1 MSIINKP
8 SINVSLLAAA
18 IASVTFSAQAATQ
31 VDLHREDVRL
41 INAQY
46 RAASKTMG
54 TPATPRLKH
63 AEMLGLDANSSL
75 KELRVVRDSDGDV
88 HYRYQQL
95 YRGVPVYGKHVVVSE
110 SKGGALRNLYGRMIG
125 DLGQDIHSV
134 SPKITPAQ
142 ALSAAKKIAFG
153 NRVMSLRIERR
164 NVQKVIYVDGKG
176 RAKLS
181 YVVEMYADS
190 SKGGHPTRPYVIV
203 DANSGRILKHWEG
216 LTTSEIGTG
225 PGGNV
230 KTGQYEWGSG
240 GIYGFLDVTQSG
252 ATCTMNNAEVKS
264 VNLNGSTGTSTTA
277 YSYSCPRNTFKT
289 INGAYS
295 PINDAHYFGS
305 VIQDM
310 YNAYTGAN
318 ALTFQLIMR
327 VHYGTAYQNAFWNG
341 SYMTFGDGG
350 STFYPLVSADVAG
363 HEVSHGYTE
372 QHSGLEYFGQSGGL
386 NESYSDIGGEATEY
400 FWKGSNDF
408 KVGEEIFKSPTGAL
422 RYMEHPSDDGVSI
435 DSANDFT
442 GDLDPHYSSGPPN
455 RAFFLLAH
463 TAGWDTPKAFK
474 VFAKANGLYWTP
486 DTNYYEAA
494 CALET
499 AAGDLG
505 YTVADVTA
513 ALAGVDIACG
523 GGVTDGGL
531 LTKGVAKTGQAVSA
545 PKELMYT
552 IAVPS
557 GATNLTFT
565 LSGGIG
571 DADLYVSNGFPQYGE
586 YDCRSLNN
594 GNAESCVI
602 AAPAGGTYY
611 VNVKPYLPVS
621 GLSVKADY
629 TGGID
634 PSGDTDGGALV
645 NGTTVTGITKTDG
658 SVTYHLDVPA
668 GSTRLLFT
676 ASGGTGNADMYVKR
690 GSAPSDV
697 AFDCRP
703 LKAGNAEA
711 CGWNVPRPGTYY
723 IKLKA
728 NPSFDGV
735 SLKGEFLAH

>member
-1 MSIINKP
+1 MNKP

-18 IASVTFSAQAATQ
+18 IASVAFSAQAATQ
-31 VDLHREDVRL
+31 VDLHRENVGL

-46 RAASKTMG
+46 RAASKNLGMPG
-54 TPATPRLKH
+54 TPHLKH
-63 AEMLGLDANSSL
+63 AEMLGLDPNSSL
-75 KELRVVRDSDGDV
+75 KQLAVVRDDDGDV

-95 YRGVPVYGKHVVVSE
+95 FRGVPVYGKHVVVSE
-110 SKGGALRNLYGRMIG
+110 SKGGDLRSLFGRMIG
-125 DLGQDIHSV
+125 DIGEDVHSIT
-134 SPKITPAQ
+134 PKISSAQ
-142 ALSAAKKIAFG
+142 ALSTAKRVAFG
-153 NRVMSLRIERR
+153 NSVMSMRVERETVR
-164 NVQKVIYVDGKG
+164 KMIYVDGKG

-181 YVVEMYADS
+181 YVIEMYSD
-190 SKGGHPTRPYVIV
+190 GGKVGKPTRPYVIV

-216 LTTSEIGTG
+216 LTTAEIGTG

-240 GIYGFLDVTQSG
+240 GIYGFLDVAQSG
-252 ATCTMNNAEVKS
+252 ATCTMNNADVKS
-264 VNLNGSTGTSTTA
+264 VNLNGGTSGSTA
-277 YSYSCPRNTFKT
+277 FSYACPRNTFKT

-295 PINDAHYFGS
+295 PINDAHFFGG
-305 VIQDM
+305 VIQHM
-310 YNAYTGAN
+310 YNTYTGAN
-318 ALTFQLIMR
+318 ALTFQLVMR
-327 VHYGTAYQNAFWNG
+327 VHYRTNYENANWDG
-341 SYMTFGDGG
+341 QYMNFGDGA

-400 FWKGSNDF
+400 FWKGTNDF
-408 KVGEEIFKSPTGAL
+408 KVGDEIFKAPGQAL
-422 RYMEHPSDDGVSI
+422 RYMEHPSDDGISI
-435 DSANDFT
+435 DSADDFT
-442 GDLDPHYSSGPPN
+442 GNLDPHYSSGPPN
-455 RAFFLLAH
+455 RAFYLLAH

-499 AAGDLG
+499 AADDLG

-523 GGVTDGGL
+523 GGVKDGGV
-531 LTKGVAKTGQAVSA
+531 LTKGVAKTGQSVSA

-557 GATNLTFT
+557 GATNLTVT
-565 LSGGIG
+565 LSGGTG
-571 DADLYVSNGFPQYGE
+571 DGDLYLSNGFPEYGN
-586 YDCRSLNN
+586 YDCRSLSD
-594 GNAESCVI
+594 GNTESCVI

-629 TGGID
+629 TGGTD
-634 PSGDTDGGALV
+634 PTGDTDGGALV
-645 NGTTVTGITKTDG
+645 NGTTITGITKTDG
-658 SVTYHLDVPA
+658 SVTYRLVVPA
-668 GSTRLLFT
+668 RSTKLLFT

-690 GSAPSDV
+690 GNAPTDV
-697 AFDCRP
+697 DYDCRP
-703 LKAGNAEA
+703 LKSGNAEA
-711 CGWNVPRPGTYY
+711 CGWNVPKPGTYY

-735 SLKGEFLAH
+735 SLKGQFLAH